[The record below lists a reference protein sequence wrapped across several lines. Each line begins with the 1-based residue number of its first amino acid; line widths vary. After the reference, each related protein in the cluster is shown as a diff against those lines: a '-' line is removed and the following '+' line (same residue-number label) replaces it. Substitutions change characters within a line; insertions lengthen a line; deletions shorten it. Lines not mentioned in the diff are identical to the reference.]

1 MHMKLAADSGTTKSI
16 QPRIRSIT
24 CALTPSERLSPTSLD
39 PMTLR
44 LPAQVLAI
52 TGPVVHRSS
61 PYHGRC
67 GLVLLLQNASEQR
80 FVLKVARG
88 PYRMQ
93 ELALEYGVLKL
104 LHGTEIPVPKALV
117 HVQNRPLGFLLME
130 HAVGRSATNVLREA
144 GSSEDRDRITM
155 AMGSMLSTLHH
166 LPVGTISWQE
176 CVDGQLLWAE
186 RHLEEKIISRAEF
199 RAKGIT
205 GDPAKELERLRA
217 TCPTPGALAVLHGD
231 FRPKNVLLEGERIT
245 SVLDWSFTDLGDPWY
260 DLATMFGYLDPAGQQ
275 VFLNAYGLE
284 SVDRER
290 LDWFRSLSVYLAV

>member
-1 MHMKLAADSGTTKSI
+1 MKHAVDSGTTESI
-16 QPRIRSIT
+16 QPRIRAIT
-24 CALTPSERLSPTSLD
+24 CALTPAERLPPMSLN

-67 GLVLLLQNASEQR
+67 GLVLLLQNASEQY
-80 FVLKVARG
+80 FVVKVARG
-88 PYRMQ
+88 AYRMQ
-93 ELALEYGVLKL
+93 ELALEYEVLKL
-104 LHGTEIPVPKALV
+104 LHGTEVPVPKPLV

-130 HAVGRSATNVLREA
+130 HAAGRSAVDVLRET
-144 GSSEDRDRITM
+144 GSRDDRNRIAV
-155 AMGSMLSTLHH
+155 AMGSMLSTLHD
-166 LPVGTISWQE
+166 LPVGTVSWQE

-186 RHLEEKIISRAEF
+186 RHLQEKVMSRAEF

-205 GDPAKELERLRA
+205 GDPVKELERLRE
-217 TCPTPGALAVLHGD
+217 TCPKPGVVAVLHGD
-231 FRPKNVLLEGERIT
+231 FRPKNILLDGERIT

-284 SVDRER
+284 AVDHER
-290 LDWFRSLSVYLAV
+290 LSWFRSLSVYLAV

>member
-1 MHMKLAADSGTTKSI
+1 MG
-16 QPRIRSIT
+16 
-24 CALTPSERLSPTSLD
+24 LD

-80 FVLKVARG
+80 FVVKVARG
-88 PYRMQ
+88 AYRMQ
-93 ELALEYGVLKL
+93 ELVLEYEVLKL
-104 LHGTEIPVPKALV
+104 LHGTEIPVPKPLV

-130 HAVGRSATNVLREA
+130 HAAGRSATDVLREA
-144 GSSEDRDRITM
+144 GSRDDRNRIAV

-166 LPVGTISWQE
+166 LPVGTASWQE

-186 RHLEEKIISRAEF
+186 RHLQEKVMSRAEF

-205 GDPAKELERLRA
+205 GDPVKELERLRA
-217 TCPTPGALAVLHGD
+217 TCPKPGVVAVLHGD
-231 FRPKNVLLEGERIT
+231 FRPKNVLLDGERIT

-284 SVDRER
+284 AIDRER
-290 LDWFRSLSVYLAV
+290 LGWFRSLSVYLAV

>member
-1 MHMKLAADSGTTKSI
+1 M
-16 QPRIRSIT
+16 
-24 CALTPSERLSPTSLD
+24 SLD

-61 PYHGRC
+61 PHHGRC

-80 FVLKVARG
+80 FVVKVARG
-88 PYRMQ
+88 AYRMQ
-93 ELALEYGVLKL
+93 ELSLEYEVLKL
-104 LHGTEIPVPKALV
+104 LHGTEIPVPKPLA

-130 HAVGRSATNVLREA
+130 HAAGRSATDVLREA
-144 GSSEDRDRITM
+144 GSRDDRNRI
-155 AMGSMLSTLHH
+155 AVAVGSMLSTLHH
-166 LPVGTISWQE
+166 LPVGTVSWQE

-186 RHLEEKIISRAEF
+186 RHLQEKVMSRAEF

-205 GDPAKELERLRA
+205 GDPVKELERLRA
-217 TCPTPGALAVLHGD
+217 TCPKPGVVAVLHGD
-231 FRPKNVLLEGERIT
+231 FRPKNILLDGERIT

-284 SVDRER
+284 AVDRER
-290 LDWFRSLSVYLAV
+290 LGWFRSLSVYLSV

>member
-1 MHMKLAADSGTTKSI
+1 M
-16 QPRIRSIT
+16 
-24 CALTPSERLSPTSLD
+24 SLD

-67 GLVLLLQNASEQR
+67 GLVLLLQNASEQY
-80 FVLKVARG
+80 FVVKVARG
-88 PYRMQ
+88 AYRMQ
-93 ELALEYGVLKL
+93 ELALEYEVLKL
-104 LHGTEIPVPKALV
+104 LHGTEIPVPKPLV
-117 HVQNRPLGFLLME
+117 HVQSRPLGFLLME
-130 HAVGRSATNVLREA
+130 HAAGRSATDILRET
-144 GSSEDRDRITM
+144 GSRDDRNRIAV

-166 LPVGTISWQE
+166 LPVRMVSWQE
-176 CVDGQLLWAE
+176 CVDGQLLSAE
-186 RHLEEKIISRAEF
+186 RHLQEKVMSRAEF

-205 GDPAKELERLRA
+205 GDPVKELERLRA
-217 TCPTPGALAVLHGD
+217 TCPKPGVVAVLHGD
-231 FRPKNVLLEGERIT
+231 FRPKNVLLDGERIT

-284 SVDRER
+284 AVDHER
-290 LDWFRSLSVYLAV
+290 LAWFRSLSVYLAV